1 MSEPLNPIQQLLK
14 ALSDHSDL
22 VSESIRG
29 PVSTGGKRNKGVE
42 TLIRMRALMPVDE
55 DTYYLN
61 PLLREFIGDYVVS
74 SYGAFRQLA
83 QLDMPIRQ
91 LRQDFDSLRDF
102 RREGSVRDAD
112 RAMDR
117 LDQAVVRI
125 GFLMDQNLLML
136 GAKVTTNF
144 GDVES
149 VAGKIREN
157 SFYYKEIGRFSRQ
170 IVTLDARVQEMANEA
185 IGLHLPEIRRL
196 LNVRILSRLADWT
209 ARIGDIQRVVSKN
222 LFSLRQMEQR
232 QRNLANVALWLS
244 KNRMSEGFELEVKPE
259 VAAKLATPEG
269 LLTTWNVDVADNDP
283 VVTDGVLS
291 AAKRLP
297 PVTTAPKPE
306 PLVSPEVI
314 ATSQAMVEP
323 VVEPIDELIDAY
335 VDFIRANPGINDPQ
349 VASLLQWRE
358 RHGEAYD
365 LQDSV
370 TDEEWLLYAC
380 AQIASAGL
388 QVDVLAR
395 ARAPGEFND
404 FFTDAYAH
412 IAINPHATTPLTSGA
427 ASLSS

>member
-83 QLDMPIRQ
+83 QLDTPIRQ

-185 IGLHLPEIRRL
+185 IGLYLPEVRRL

-209 ARIGDIQRVVSKN
+209 ARIADIQRVVSKN
-222 LFSLRQMEQR
+222 LFSLRQMERR

-244 KNRMSEGFELEVKPE
+244 KNRMGEGFELDVKPE

-283 VVTDGVLS
+283 VVTEGVLS

-297 PVTTAPKPE
+297 PITTASKLQVIE
-306 PLVSPEVI
+306 SPEVI
-314 ATSQAMVEP
+314 ATTQAMVEP
-323 VVEPIDELIDAY
+323 DVEPIDELIDAY
-335 VDFIRANPGINDPQ
+335 VDFIRANPAINDPQ
-349 VASLLQWRE
+349 AASLLQWRE
-358 RHGEAYD
+358 RYGAAYD
-365 LQDSV
+365 LKDTV

-388 QVDVLAR
+388 QVDILAR

-412 IAINPHATTPLTSGA
+412 IDSRAHSDNSLTSA
-427 ASLSS
+427 AS